1 MKLFCKIAMFS
12 MLLLTG
18 SIAVTENI
26 FARTIILITHSAQ
39 SERAELAKYLMI
51 ENEKIPASFIEI
63 EEKKDPC
70 IGEKAALLWL
80 CLDQSFQLVVLSRST
95 LIAKKNWKI
104 FRDLYDQK

>member
-12 MLLLTG
+12 MLLLTV
-18 SIAVTENI
+18 SITVTENI

-39 SERAELAKYLMI
+39 NERAELAKYFMI

-70 IGEKAALLWL
+70 IGENTALLWL
-80 CLDQSFQLVVLSRST
+80 CFDQSLQMVVLSRST
-95 LIAKKNWKI
+95 FVAKKNWKI
-104 FRDLYDQK
+104 FREIYDQK